1 MYDVAS
7 EMLKAQKY
15 LEIVRKRGEANAELK
30 RVYRNIRQRG
40 LFFAAYGK
48 LYSNEGA
55 TTPGVDPDDTVDGM
69 SLQKIDT
76 ILKELENGTY
86 QWKPVR
92 RTYIE
97 KWNSWLSRLLSRS
110 LWWSIGIITEAR

>member
-1 MYDVAS
+1 MDDVAS
-7 EMLKAQKY
+7 EMLNAQKY

-30 RVYRNIRQRG
+30 RVDRNIRQRG

-76 ILKELENGTY
+76 ILNNTAHIISPMRPATPCCLFDISII
-86 QWKPVR
+86 P
-92 RTYIE
+92 
-97 KWNSWLSRLLSRS
+97 LSNNTFLYFT
-110 LWWSIGIITEAR
+110 GNTM

>member
-1 MYDVAS
+1 MSDVAS

-15 LEIVRKRGEANAELK
+15 LEIVRKRGEAHAELK
-30 RVYRNIRQRG
+30 RIYRNIRQRG

-69 SLQKIDT
+69 SRQTIDT
-76 ILKELENGTY
+76 ILKELEDGTY
-86 QWKPVR
+86 HWEPVR
-92 RTYIE
+92 RTYLE
-97 KWNSWLSRLLSRS
+97 KKHSKK
-110 LWWSIGIITEAR
+110 WWW